1 MAQLRYWVWLTT
13 LEGLRPVSVRRLL
26 DAMGGPMEIYY
37 APHGGYDAVPELTAR
52 EKELL
57 QRKDMDRAES
67 VLETCMRKNIS
78 IVTIQDAAYPDRLR
92 QIADPPCVLYVRGT
106 LPYMDELPVIGV
118 VGTRKA
124 SVYGI
129 KMATRIGQEITAGG
143 GCVITGLALGID
155 GAAARGA
162 LLENGPCIGVLG
174 TAADVNYPASNAS
187 LIDDV
192 AAVGAVISEFPP
204 GYPTKPEN
212 FPRRNRIISGLSCGV
227 CVVEAPRRSGA
238 LITADLA
245 LEQGRDL
252 FVVPGNVD
260 SPASAGSNAL
270 LRDCARAVSSGM
282 DILSEYEG
290 LYPDVIRTGA
300 KIFTAPEKPAKG
312 QEAPKTEIDNPP
324 AIPYIDDVEKR
335 LQEYTPEQQAML
347 RCLLDGEAHIDE
359 IISATGFPPAKV
371 LSGMTLLV
379 IRGAVRSH
387 PGKRFSLNL
396 QRL

>member
-1 MAQLRYWVWLTT
+1 
-13 LEGLRPVSVRRLL
+13 
-26 DAMGGPMEIYY
+26 
-37 APHGGYDAVPELTAR
+37 
-52 EKELL
+52 
-57 QRKDMDRAES
+57 
-67 VLETCMRKNIS
+67 
-78 IVTIQDAAYPDRLR
+78 
-92 QIADPPCVLYVRGT
+92 
-106 LPYMDELPVIGV
+106 MDELPVIGV

-124 SVYGI
+124 TPYGI

-143 GCVITGLALGID
+143 GCVITGMALGID

-174 TAADVNYPASNAS
+174 TAIDVNYPAANAS
-187 LIDDV
+187 LIDDA

-204 GYPTKPEN
+204 GYPTRGAN
-212 FPRRNRIISGLSCGV
+212 FPQRNRIISGLSCGV
-227 CVVEAPRRSGA
+227 CVVEAPVRSGA

-252 FVVPGNVD
+252 FAVPGNAD
-260 SPASAGSNAL
+260 SPASAGCNAL
-270 LRDCARAVSSGM
+270 IRDCARAVSSGM

-290 LYPDVIRTGA
+290 LYPWAIKTNAEV
-300 KIFTAPEKPAKG
+300 FTPPAK
-312 QEAPKTEIDNPP
+312 ESKAPAAAKTDIDKPP
-324 AIPYIDDVEKR
+324 EIPYIDVESR
-335 LQEYTPEQQAML
+335 LAEYTEDQQAML
-347 RCLLDGEAHIDE
+347 RCLVGGEAHIDE
-359 IISATGFPPAKV
+359 IISATGFSPAKV